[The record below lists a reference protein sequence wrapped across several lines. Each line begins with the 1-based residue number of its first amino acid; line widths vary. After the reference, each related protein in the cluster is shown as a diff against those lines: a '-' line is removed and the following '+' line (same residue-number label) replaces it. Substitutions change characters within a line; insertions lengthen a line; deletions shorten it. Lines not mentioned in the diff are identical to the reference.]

1 MNNKI
6 MTALE
11 AVDLIQS
18 GDTVTVAGFVGT
30 GVPDELLDALQKKFS
45 KTQTPQ
51 NLCLLFTAGPGD
63 GHKKGLNRIADKKL
77 MKRAIGGHF
86 GLIPR
91 ISQLALDNQ
100 IEAYNIPQGIISH
113 LYRDIAAGKPG
124 VITKTGLGTFADP
137 RIEGG
142 KVNEKSREDLIKLLD
157 IEEQKYLFVPS
168 FQINVALLRGSVADP
183 TGNISMRREAL
194 RLDNLAQAMA
204 TKNSS
209 GKVIVQVERIC
220 DEPLPSREVEIPS
233 SLVDCIVVAHKE
245 NHYQTYA
252 TIYSPY
258 LDGSRRKE
266 VNSGKSLRLDY
277 KKIIARR
284 AFLEVPE
291 TKETINLGIGTP
303 EVIADVAQEEG
314 RVSEL
319 ILTTEA
325 GVCGGQPA
333 GGLSFGAGVNTDA
346 IICQNQQF
354 DFYDG
359 GGIHTAFL
367 GMAQVDGRGDV
378 NVSRF
383 SGRLAGAGGFVN
395 ISSSARNLVFC
406 GAFSTGGL
414 NISVREGKLQILN
427 DGKVNKF
434 VKQVEQIT
442 FCGALAEAAN
452 RSVKFVTERAVFV
465 LKEGQLHL
473 TEIAPGVNI
482 EDEILAKME
491 FQPVVEEFS
500 IMSSMIFCDGPM
512 GLHKNKSVQTYP

>member
-6 MTALE
+6 LTALE

-63 GHKKGLNRIADKKL
+63 GHEKGLNRIADKKL
-77 MKRAIGGHF
+77 VKRTIGGHY

-91 ISQLALDNQ
+91 ISQLALDNE

-142 KVNEKSREDLIKLLD
+142 KVNKKSLEDLIKLID
-157 IEEQKYLFVPS
+157 IQDQEYLFVPS
-168 FQINVALLRGSVADP
+168 FAINVAILRGSVADP
-183 TGNISMRREAL
+183 MGNISMRKEAL

-204 TKNSS
+204 TKNSN
-209 GKVIVQVERIC
+209 GKVIVQVESIC
-220 DEPLPSREVEIPS
+220 KELLPSREVEIPS
-233 SLVDCIVVAHKE
+233 SLVDCIVVAREE

-252 TIYSPY
+252 TLYSPY
-258 LDGSRRKE
+258 LDGSQRKE
-266 VNSGKSLRLDY
+266 VSHEKSLKLDY

-284 AFLEVPE
+284 AFLDLPE

-314 RVSEL
+314 RISEI

-367 GMAQVDGRGDV
+367 GMAQADGRGDV

-414 NISVREGKLQILN
+414 NIKVHEGKLKIVN

-442 FCGALAEAAN
+442 FCGALAESAN

-465 LKEGQLHL
+465 LREGRLHL
-473 TEIAPGVNI
+473 TEIAPGINI
-482 EDEILAKME
+482 GDEILKKME
-491 FQPVVEEFS
+491 FQPVVEEFT
-500 IMSSMIFCDGPM
+500 IMNNKIFCEGRM
-512 GLHKNKSVQTYP
+512 AFHKNTNL

>member
-1 MNNKI
+1 MQDQ
-6 MTALE
+6 E
-11 AVDLIQS
+11 
-18 GDTVTVAGFVGT
+18 
-30 GVPDELLDALQKKFS
+30 
-45 KTQTPQ
+45 
-51 NLCLLFTAGPGD
+51 
-63 GHKKGLNRIADKKL
+63 
-77 MKRAIGGHF
+77 
-86 GLIPR
+86 
-91 ISQLALDNQ
+91 
-100 IEAYNIPQGIISH
+100 
-113 LYRDIAAGKPG
+113 
-124 VITKTGLGTFADP
+124 
-137 RIEGG
+137 
-142 KVNEKSREDLIKLLD
+142 
-157 IEEQKYLFVPS
+157 YLFVPS
-168 FQINVALLRGSVADP
+168 CAINVAIVRGSVADP
-183 TGNISMRREAL
+183 MGNISMRKEAL

-204 TKNSS
+204 TKNSN
-209 GKVIVQVERIC
+209 GKVIVQVESIC
-220 DEPLPSREVEIPS
+220 KELLPSREVEIPS
-233 SLVDCIVVAHKE
+233 SLVDCIVVAREE

-252 TIYSPY
+252 TLYSPY
-258 LDGSRRKE
+258 LDGSQRKE
-266 VNSGKSLRLDY
+266 VSHEKSLKLDY

-284 AFLEVPE
+284 AFLELPE

-314 RVSEL
+314 RISEI

-367 GMAQVDGRGDV
+367 GMAQADGRGDV

-414 NISVREGKLQILN
+414 NIKVHEGKLKIVN

-442 FCGALAEAAN
+442 FCGALAESAN

-465 LKEGQLHL
+465 LREGRLHL
-473 TEIAPGVNI
+473 TEIAPGINI
-482 EDEILAKME
+482 GDEILKKME
-491 FQPVVEEFS
+491 FQPVVEEFT
-500 IMSSMIFCDGPM
+500 IMNNKIFCEGRM
-512 GLHKNKSVQTYP
+512 AFHKNTNL